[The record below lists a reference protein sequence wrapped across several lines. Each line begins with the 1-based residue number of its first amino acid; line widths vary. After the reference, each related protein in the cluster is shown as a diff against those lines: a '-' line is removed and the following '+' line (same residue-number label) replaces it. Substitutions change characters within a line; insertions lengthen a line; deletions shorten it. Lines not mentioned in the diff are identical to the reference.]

1 MQKDPKSAEIPEQAD
16 PPGTAGPAAA
26 PPSREN
32 EQKHAVAEAAK
43 DEIERRNVTDA
54 VVQKMIR
61 TLEKQDRARIAQAK
75 AKEEERISRE
85 VHSVVRCLV
94 SKTVAAH
101 EPTLNN
107 GHAAPF
113 EHNSKKAGAKEAPN
127 ATSGSRIDEWGYSVG
142 WSAEYKEN
150 YWWHEQTRRAEWY
163 VNLNTCLPP
172 SMHCLLN

>member
-1 MQKDPKSAEIPEQAD
+1 MGEQSIPKQRRSKGRKQY
-16 PPGTAGPAAA
+16 
-26 PPSREN
+26 SEN
-32 EQKHAVAEAAK
+32 ERKRAVARVVKSLVLSVERAAK
-43 DEIERRNVTDA
+43 DEIKRHNAAKA

-61 TLEKQDRARIAQAK
+61 TLEKQERARIAQAK
-75 AKEEERISRE
+75 KEERIKRE
-85 VHSVVRCLV
+85 VHSVLRCLV

-107 GHAAPF
+107 GHAAPA
-113 EHNSKKAGAKEAPN
+113 EHNSTKAGAKEAPN

-163 VNLNTCLPP
+163 VNPSKHLFASPTCIA
-172 SMHCLLN
+172 C